1 MKKHFYKFL
10 LSSKHLFPGLL
21 FLLLFNTAF
30 SQQNMGI
37 IKGNVSD
44 ATGPLP
50 GASISIAGT
59 KNGITADLN
68 GNYTLKLA
76 PGTYTIIASFSGYTK
91 IQVNDIKV
99 IADEET
105 VKNIVLVTNNQLQ
118 QVDISYGTQS
128 RRDITGSVSE
138 LKAKNLEDQPIQ
150 QFAQELQ
157 GQIAGVQVVQSD
169 GAPGRGFDFRIRGAA
184 SLSFSNQ
191 PLFVVDGLP
200 VTGGINTI
208 NPDEIETFTILKD
221 AAASALYGSRASN
234 GVVLITTKHAKP
246 GESQV
251 VFDMNYG
258 EQVIDKGSRLKLMN
272 AEQYATF
279 ENEYYQDKLLYEPA
293 TKPTLDPVFANPSR
307 YGVGTNWF
315 DVLTRNAPIQSYNVT
330 VSTARE
336 HSSSTVIAG
345 YSDQE
350 GTIINTNVRQ
360 FNMRINQDF
369 TSANNKL
376 KIGFNMAGSYHID
389 HNTRTSMA
397 TEGVSGLIERIS
409 EASPLSVPVNPDG
422 TYPITVNVGP
432 EVSNINPYAQYM
444 LTQDNYFTTRILGNG
459 YLNYEILKGLTLK
472 TNLGVDK
479 VNDTRNY
486 FQPGSIVLTG
496 IANGVS
502 SYNDNYSWTA
512 EGYLNYEK
520 TFGRDHRLS
529 LLAGYSAQQFNETTN
544 SISGNTFSS
553 NSIPYLNAATNITQ
567 GIADI
572 YQSGLLST
580 IGRLNYSYKD
590 KYLLQGA
597 IRRDGSSHFGSDNQ
611 YGVFPSISGGW
622 IVSDEAFM
630 DKYKAISYLKIR
642 TSYGITGNNNFGG
655 AISDAALYPA
665 VATIGSGTA
674 YNYTFNNVLQQGLI
688 NSNIGNQQLRWE
700 RNKQFDAGFDLSLIN
715 NRISVT
721 YDYYNKTTD
730 GMIQARQLPGSS
742 GFASVAYN
750 IGAFQFW
757 GHEFTVN
764 TINTTGDL
772 KWTSAF
778 NISFDRN
785 LVTNLVAPGYV
796 VQSTSLSADDN
807 RNAIGHPLGMF
818 YGFIFQ
824 GFYKD
829 AADVANSPKE
839 TLGTKDVGVAKFA
852 DFNNDGQI
860 DANDRTFIGNPNPK
874 FLYGLSNSFRYKNFD
889 LNITMNGSY
898 GNQIMAYA
906 KWAYTANLDGA
917 RGGLLEAI
925 ADRWRSPS
933 DPGAGIFGRT
943 ETNTTAMQRYSNTQ
957 WLESG
962 SYLACKNINLGY
974 NIPLSANSSSVVKS
988 IRVYASV
995 SNAFIITKYDGGNP
1009 EVSVS
1014 GLNGISEGVDQN
1026 AYPISRTFSLGLS
1039 SRFK

>member
-1 MKKHFYKFL
+1 MKKHFYKTLFYG
-10 LSSKHLFPGLL
+10 KHLTLS
-21 FLLLFNTAF
+21 LLLLVLFHTGF
-30 SQQNMGI
+30 SQQNTGV

-44 ATGPLP
+44 VGGALP
-50 GASISIAGT
+50 GASILISGT
-59 KNGITADLN
+59 ANGVVADIN
-68 GNYTLKLA
+68 GNYTLRLA
-76 PGTYTIIASFSGYTK
+76 PGTYTLIASFTGYTK
-91 IQVNDIKV
+91 AEIKDV
-99 IADEET
+99 KVTAGKET
-105 VKNIVLVTNNQLQ
+105 VSNIVLNTNNQLQ
-118 QVDISYGTQS
+118 EVDISYGTQS
-128 RRDITGSVSE
+128 RRDITGSISE

-157 GQIAGVQVVQSD
+157 GQIAGVEVVQD
-169 GAPGRGFDFRIRGAA
+169 NGAPGRGFDFRIRGAA

-234 GVVLITTKHAKP
+234 GVVLITTKHAKA
-246 GESQV
+246 GDSQV
-251 VFDMNYG
+251 TFDMNYG
-258 EQVIDKGSRLKLMN
+258 DQIVAKNSRLKLMD
-272 AEQYATF
+272 AEQFATF
-279 ENEYYQDKLLYEPA
+279 ENQYYQDKLTYEP
-293 TKPTLDPVFANPSR
+293 TTNPTLDPVFADPSR
-307 YGVGTNWF
+307 YGVGTNWL
-315 DVLTRNAPIQSYNVT
+315 DVMTRTAPIESYNLT
-330 VSTARE
+330 VATARE

-350 GTIINTNVRQ
+350 GTIINTNVEQ
-360 FNMRINQDF
+360 FNLRINQDF
-369 TSANNKL
+369 TSENNKL
-376 KIGFNMAGSYHID
+376 KIGFNLAPSYHID

-397 TEGVSGLIERIS
+397 TEGVSGLMERIS
-409 EASPLSVPVNPDG
+409 EASPLSVPINPDG
-422 TYPITVNVGP
+422 TYPLTVNVGP

-444 LTQDNYFTTRILGNG
+444 LTQDNYYTTRILANG

-472 TNLGVDK
+472 TNLGIDK
-479 VNDTRNY
+479 VDDIRNY
-486 FQPGSIVLTG
+486 FEPGTVVLTG
-496 IANGVS
+496 IANGIS

-512 EGYLNYEK
+512 EAYLNYK
-520 TFGRDHRLS
+520 KDFGKDHHLEA
-529 LLAGYSAQQFNETTN
+529 LVGYSAQQFNETTN
-544 SISGNTFSS
+544 QITGNTFSS

-567 GIADI
+567 GISDI

-590 KYLLQGA
+590 KYLLQAA
-597 IRRDGSSHFGSDNQ
+597 IRRDGSSRFGTDNQ
-611 YGVFPSISGGW
+611 YGIFPSVSGGW
-622 IVSDEAFM
+622 IVSDEKFM
-630 DKYKAISYLKIR
+630 EPFTAVSYFKIR
-642 TSYGITGNNNFGG
+642 TSYGITGNNNFG
-655 AISDAALYPA
+655 STVTDAALYPA

-688 NSNIGNQQLRWE
+688 NSNIGNQDLIWE
-700 RNKQFDAGFDLSLIN
+700 QNKQFDAGFDISFLKD
-715 NRISVT
+715 RISLT
-721 YDYYNKTTD
+721 YDYYLKTTE

-750 IGAFQFW
+750 IGAFRFW
-757 GHEFTVN
+757 GHEFTLN
-764 TINTTGDL
+764 TVNTTGEL

-796 VQSTSLSADDN
+796 VESTSLSADDN

-818 YGFIFQ
+818 YGFVFE
-824 GFYKD
+824 GLYKN
-829 AADVANSPKE
+829 AADVANSAKE
-839 TLGTKDVGVAKFA
+839 TLATADVGVAKFA
-852 DFNNDGQI
+852 DLNGDGVI

-874 FLYGLSNSFRYKNFD
+874 FLYGLSNSFRYKKFD
-889 LNITMNGSY
+889 LNFTMNGSY

-917 RGGLLEAI
+917 RGGLLEAV

-943 ETNTTAMQRYSNTQ
+943 ETNTTALQRYANSQ
-957 WLESG
+957 WIENG
-962 SYLACKNINLGY
+962 SYLAAKNINLGY
-974 NIPLSANSSSVVKS
+974 NIPIDPQNKSVVKS
-988 IRVYASV
+988 IRIYASV
-995 SNAFIITKYDGGNP
+995 ANAFIITKYDGGNP
-1009 EVSVS
+1009 EVSVN

-1026 AYPISRTFSLGLS
+1026 SYPISRTYSLGLS